1 MLSMASIARAPLI
14 ALEPIS
20 TCDRI
25 MAALKD
31 AFFSGRLKPGEPI
44 VERRLAEQLAVG
56 TPPVREALVILQE
69 QGFVRRVANKATYV
83 TEYTPA
89 EAGEAY
95 DLRVEMEALAFQWAK
110 PRVTEADLERL
121 TGRVDSL
128 VEAGESGESRRFHEE
143 DLLFHQDCWQLSGNR
158 YLADALQRHMAPLA
172 AFVVL
177 ASGVKPTAEMAREHY
192 VLIDALRNLEEP
204 EFSATVRRTIRGFA
218 GHWPTVV
225 ASPGTR

>member
-1 MLSMASIARAPLI
+1 MDMASSARAPLL

-31 AFFSGRLKPGEPI
+31 AFFSGRLKPGESI
-44 VERRLAEQLAVG
+44 VERRLAEQLGVG

-69 QGFVRRVANKATYV
+69 QGFVKRVANKATYV
-83 TEYTPA
+83 TKYTPE
-89 EAGEAY
+89 EAREAY
-95 DLRVEMEALAFQWAK
+95 ELRVEMEALAFQWAK

-121 TGRVDSL
+121 TRRVDSL
-128 VEAGESGESRRFHEE
+128 VKAGESGEARLVHEE
-143 DLLFHQDCWQLSGNR
+143 DLKFHQDCWELSGNR

-177 ASGVKPTAEMAREHY
+177 ASDVKPTGEMAREHY
-192 VLIDALRNLEEP
+192 TLINALRDLAEP
-204 EFSATVRRTIRGFA
+204 EFSMTVRRTIRGFA
-218 GHWPTVV
+218 DHWPTVV
-225 ASPGTR
+225 AS